1 VTKQFDDLPRDTIA
15 KLAGLFYLIYIV
27 TFASSSFIQNR
38 SVIWGNA
45 GTTENVVA
53 SERLF
58 RIGFTSELIA
68 AMFFLLAAWALY
80 VLLKPINKNL
90 ALLFLLLNLAGVAV
104 ECGNTLIHFAAL
116 LLANGS
122 DYSKAFTPAQMN
134 ALAMLFLKLS
144 GSGNIITALLYGLW
158 LFPLGYLVIKSGF
171 LPRILGVLLVLDGC
185 SLIICFVQLCLFPGH
200 EKLTYPLYP
209 IMFVAEVGLSLWL
222 LVKGVGD
229 QKLIPVEA
237 R

>member
-1 VTKQFDDLPRDTIA
+1 VTKQFDDLRRHTIA

-68 AMFFLLAAWALY
+68 AVFFLLTAWALY

-90 ALLFLLLNLAGVAV
+90 ALLFLLLNLVGVAV
-104 ECGNTLIHFAAL
+104 ECGNTLIRFAAL
-116 LLANGS
+116 LLASGP
-122 DYSKAFTPAQMN
+122 DDSKAFAPAQMN
-134 ALAMLFLKLS
+134 GLAMLFLKLS
-144 GSGNIITALLYGLW
+144 GSGNIITTLFYGLW

-185 SLIICFVQLCLFPGH
+185 SLMICFVQLCLFPGH

-209 IMFVAEVGLSLWL
+209 IMFVAEFGLALWL
-222 LVKGVGD
+222 LVRGVKD
-229 QKLIPVEA
+229 QNSVPVEA